1 MWKRVKSIA
10 PMRIH
15 FGACGDS
22 GLMRGGLGKEMRKEH
37 DSGPMRRGKGMRKG
51 HRQFVSRHRQL
62 SWSGMFFSFVL
73 ALAPHFCSAETGR
86 FLWLS
91 DLHYDPYY
99 SQGDA
104 WVTRGTSCSSANAP
118 SEGQVECDAPLSLIQ
133 NTLRA
138 AKDALPSPDF
148 ILVTGDIS
156 RHGMDRLTTA
166 ETTLTDIFNQIG
178 HGFRSVFPRT
188 SIVWCLGNNDAIA
201 DYYLDVDDP
210 KVLRMAMDS
219 NLKSFMAKSEVETF
233 RRGGYFSRPMRN
245 NVKMIALNSVIYS
258 MNHQPRY
265 SGDDPLGQFEW
276 LRKKLERIKAEGG
289 HVMIASH
296 IPPAIGSYR
305 HSQFWQ
311 ERYLKQYLALVDEY
325 SDTITAQLFGHLH
338 SDEFR
343 LLPQNASPILLTSSV
358 TPIFGGNPSFR
369 VVEYDNAN
377 GEVQNYQTY
386 YLDLNGSGS
395 NATWQQLYNFQEAY
409 GVESMTTQT
418 MRSIVDSIAAN
429 GDELEVF
436 LSNQRVGAPQ
446 PPCDANCARDWGCV
460 LTAATSREY
469 NNCARALWYQRMV
482 DTGGH
487 RLMLAISAGILAAL
501 VITAFLSLAYRQRRR
516 KQYDDIAQDFNI
528 QSDELVLT

>member
-1 MWKRVKSIA
+1 
-10 PMRIH
+10 
-15 FGACGDS
+15 
-22 GLMRGGLGKEMRKEH
+22 MRK
-37 DSGPMRRGKGMRKG
+37 R
-51 HRQFVSRHRQL
+51 HRQLVFRHRQL
-62 SWSGMFFSFVL
+62 SWSGLFV
-73 ALAPHFCSAETGR
+73 AFVIVLAPHTCNAETGR

-91 DLHYDPYY
+91 DLHYDPFY
-99 SQGDA
+99 SQSDA
-104 WVTRGTSCSSANAP
+104 WVTRGTFCSSADAP

-138 AKDALPSPDF
+138 ANDALPSPDF

-156 RHGMDRLTTA
+156 RHGMDQLKSA
-166 ETTLTDIFNQIG
+166 ETTLKDIFNQIG
-178 HGFRSVFPRT
+178 HVFRSVFPRT

-210 KVLRMAMDS
+210 RVLRMAMDS
-219 NLKSFMAKSEVETF
+219 NLKSFVAKSEVETF
-233 RRGGYFSRPMRN
+233 RRGGYFVRPMRN
-245 NVKMIALNSVIYS
+245 NVKVIALNTVIYS
-258 MNHQPRY
+258 MNHQPRF

-276 LRKKLERIKAEGG
+276 LRKTLERIKAEGG
-289 HVMIASH
+289 HAMIVSH
-296 IPPAIGSYR
+296 IPPATGSYR

-338 SDEFR
+338 SDECR
-343 LLPQNASPILLTSSV
+343 LLSQNAPPILLTSSV
-358 TPIFGGNPSFR
+358 TPIFGRNPSFR
-369 VVEYDNAN
+369 IVEYDNAN
-377 GEVQNYQTY
+377 GEVQNFQTH
-386 YLDLNGSGS
+386 YLDLNGIGS

-409 GVESMTTQT
+409 GVENMTTPT

-446 PPCDANCARDWGCV
+446 PPCDANCARDWACV

-469 NNCARALWYQRMV
+469 NDCARSLWYQRMV
-482 DTGGH
+482 DTGGY

-501 VITAFLSLAYRQRRR
+501 VITAFISLAYRQRRR

>member
-1 MWKRVKSIA
+1 
-10 PMRIH
+10 
-15 FGACGDS
+15 
-22 GLMRGGLGKEMRKEH
+22 MRGGKRK
-37 DSGPMRRGKGMRKG
+37 RKG

-62 SWSGMFFSFVL
+62 SWSGLFVAFVI
-73 ALAPHFCSAETGR
+73 ALAPRACNAETGR
-86 FLWLS
+86 FLWFS
-91 DLHYDPYY
+91 DLHYDPFY
-99 SQGDA
+99 SQADA

-118 SEGQVECDAPLSLIQ
+118 SEGQVECDAPLSLIRSA
-133 NTLRA
+133 LRA

-156 RHGMDRLTTA
+156 RHGMDRLPTA
-166 ETTLTDIFNQIG
+166 ETALTDIFNQIG
-178 HGFRSVFPRT
+178 HVFRGVFPRT

-219 NLKSFMAKSEVETF
+219 SLKSFMAKSEVETF

-245 NVKMIALNSVIYS
+245 NVKMIALNTVMYS

-265 SGDDPLGQFEW
+265 LGDDPLGQFEW

-296 IPPAIGSYR
+296 IPPTTGSYR

-311 ERYLKQYLALVDEY
+311 NRYMKQYLALVEEY
-325 SDTITAQLFGHLH
+325 SETITAQLFGHLH
-338 SDEFR
+338 SDEYR
-343 LLPQNASPILLTSSV
+343 LLPLQSQNASPILLTSSV

-369 VVEYDNAN
+369 IVEYDNRDGA
-377 GEVQNYQTY
+377 VQNFQTW
-386 YLDLNGSGS
+386 YLDLSGSGS
-395 NATWQQLYNFQEAY
+395 NATWQQLYDFQEAY
-409 GVESMTTQT
+409 GVENMTTQT
-418 MRSIVDSIAAN
+418 VRSIVSSIAAK

-446 PPCDANCARDWGCV
+446 PPCDANCARDWACV
-460 LTAATSREY
+460 LTAATSRDY
-469 NNCARALWYQRMV
+469 NACARALWYQRMV

-501 VITAFLSLAYRQRRR
+501 VLVAFICLAYKRRRR
-516 KQYDDIAQDFNI
+516 KQYEDITQDFTI
-528 QSDELVLT
+528 SDELSLT